1 MRILRFLCDPLPPA
15 GGEAVLGPEESRHA
29 TTVLRLRPGDPV
41 ELLDGAGA
49 IAQAELL
56 EPPPGIRRRELLHCR
71 ILKRQQ
77 FPPPARRLHLFIAP
91 PKGRLMHQIVRDAT
105 ELGVW
110 SITPIVC
117 RFSVSD
123 PAGKDPETL
132 WHAQAAEACKQ
143 SGNPFMPRLHPAKSF
158 TEALATAPAAGCFG
172 AVPRFAAAT
181 PPALPAGGDLAVWI
195 GPEGGFSDEE
205 HLALLAKGIIPLAAG
220 PWILRVETA
229 VAAVLGALQAIL
241 PTPR

>member
-1 MRILRFLCDPLPPA
+1 MRTVRFFCDVMPAA
-15 GGEAVLGPEESRHA
+15 GGEAILDPEESRHA
-29 TTVLRLRPGDPV
+29 VVVLRLRPGDRL

-56 EPPPGIRRRELLHCR
+56 EPMAAAHRRDPLRCR
-71 ILKRQQ
+71 ILERWQA
-77 FPPPARRLHLFIAP
+77 PIPNRRLHLFIAP

-110 SITPIVC
+110 SITPVIC

-123 PAGKDPETL
+123 PAGKNPESL
-132 WHAQAAEACKQ
+132 WRADVAEACKQ
-143 SGNPFMPRLHPAKSF
+143 SGNPFMPKLHPPQTFA
-158 TEALATAPAAGCFG
+158 TALAGAPATGCFG
-172 AVPRFAAAT
+172 AVPRLAT
-181 PPALPAGGDLAVWI
+181 MPARLPNHGDLAVWI

-205 HLALLAKGIIPLAAG
+205 HQAMLERGIVPLATS

-229 VAAVLGALQAIL
+229 ATAVLGALQSESISI
-241 PTPR
+241 P